1 MQLPRSSIGAVKESM
16 PKQSCGNRAALLL
29 VTLTLVT
36 LYFTAA
42 SWKDNGLGA
51 DLIVKGNWCLSVSSR
66 VPVSS
71 NMAFTSLCG
80 RLTRAVR
87 PSKGRAPTRCSSAT
101 LLGAWE
107 NETFVPLPFE
117 ALTPF
122 LAEMRGNLSQAAA
135 MMQEDAEAS
144 KSASPSVPVP
154 VPTLPLERFT
164 DIAASANSS
173 FSFSPPCYY
182 HFYAAEEI
190 HRLFAGKRAFFIG
203 DSNTRAMVLALLTVL
218 DPHHRAPYDEQTWF
232 NSSGL
237 VSWPHVE
244 AVDYFFREDGT
255 ILFKSGSRLLQPG
268 EAPTQGFSFRLSFLM
283 HHVSKEIWLASL
295 SIGSC
300 GTFKTVVELNFLEQ
314 YQWAA

>member
-1 MQLPRSSIGAVKESM
+1 M
-16 PKQSCGNRAALLL
+16 PKQICWIRAALPL
-29 VTLTLVT
+29 VTLTLVM
-36 LYFTAA
+36 LYLTAA
-42 SWKDNGLGA
+42 SWKDNGLVA
-51 DLIVKGNWCLSVSSR
+51 DLIVEGNPCLSVLSR
-66 VPVSS
+66 LPVSS

-80 RLTRAVR
+80 SLTRAVR
-87 PSKGRAPTRCSSAT
+87 PLKGRAPTRCSSAT

-122 LAEMRGNLSQAAA
+122 LAELRGNPSQNGRAAA

-144 KSASPSVPVP
+144 KSGSPEVPVP
-154 VPTLPLERFT
+154 VPSLPLERFAV
-164 DIAASANSS
+164 AASANSS

-182 HFYAAEEI
+182 HFYNAEEI
-190 HRLFAGKRAFFIG
+190 HRLFAGKRGFFIG

-283 HHVSKEIWLASL
+283 HHVSVQNFFRAFLQIHVGLFKR
-295 SIGSC
+295 SI
-300 GTFKTVVELNFLEQ
+300 V
-314 YQWAA
+314 